1 MFDVSN
7 IAYYFNDFDDIVIGK
22 KYGNRVVN
30 NLINIKRV
38 KIGKKK
44 KRKEKK
50 NFFNQVS
57 LIFRSATLMG
67 VDPDKLSLKEKF
79 KNINV
84 KLFINGS
91 IQMTGCKHLD
101 NIKKCLEILFE
112 KLKVTKA
119 VLNKNMEFE
128 KKTFVKSLDNLD
140 LTKIKL
146 KLNKQKLKEKA
157 RIKLSKK
164 IEKSKSKSKSKII
177 VEKINNKNNKIT
189 KITTNGVY
197 NIDTDID
204 KHHNK
209 IKKNLDFNLD
219 YDFNNFDNS
228 DDSDNS
234 IKTTKSIDLE
244 SISSDEPDD
253 ELDDME
259 IILDM
264 LKGDAKKN
272 CPTKENFNVSF
283 LNIKNIYLFDIRMIN
298 TNFNIGFQINRE
310 RLFQL
315 LLDMDFDVT
324 FDPIIHACVNIKYT
338 IPELNKTVSIFV
350 FESGSITI
358 AGSNSCEQI
367 LYTYNFIN
375 KLILSNYI
383 KLLSKPITPQLIIQ
397 LIQNMK

>member
-22 KYGNRVVN
+22 KYGNRIVN
-30 NLINIKRV
+30 NLINIKKV

-67 VDPDKLSLKEKF
+67 IDPDTLTQKEKF

-101 NIKKCLEILFE
+101 NIRKCLEILFE

-119 VLNKNMEFE
+119 ILNKNMKFE

-140 LTKIKL
+140 LSKIKL
-146 KLNKQKLKEKA
+146 KLNKQKLKEKLKTKSIII
-157 RIKLSKK
+157 IKK
-164 IEKSKSKSKSKII
+164 ENF
-177 VEKINNKNNKIT
+177 IN
-189 KITTNGVY
+189 
-197 NIDTDID
+197 
-204 KHHNK
+204 NK
-209 IKKNLDFNLD
+209 IKKLTTNGTHFVNNDEINDLNVFDEYDEINLNIIEKEYIDEEIK
-219 YDFNNFDNS
+219 YDEENES
-228 DDSDNS
+228 DDE
-234 IKTTKSIDLE
+234 I
-244 SISSDEPDD
+244 
-253 ELDDME
+253 DDME

-272 CPTKENFNVSF
+272 CPTKENFNINF
-283 LNIKNIYLFDIRMIN
+283 LDIKNIYLFDIRMIN

-310 RLFQL
+310 RLFKL
-315 LLDMDFDVT
+315 LLDRDYDVT
-324 FDPIIHACVNIKYT
+324 FDPIIHACVNIKYI
-338 IPELNKTVSIFV
+338 IPELNKPVSIFV

-375 KLILSNYI
+375 KFILSNYI